1 LRNITFALLVFA
13 AARTGSAQDISAR
26 LDQYMS
32 ARAALGQF
40 NGVALV
46 AREGKILLHKGYGY
60 SSLEQE
66 VPNGPQTK
74 FEAASITKQFVAFA
88 IQQLRDGGKL
98 SLNDSICR
106 FVDSCPPAWTAVTID
121 HLIHHSSGIPDYE
134 AALELGSVKYNQY
147 MAAPNTA
154 DSIVAQAKPKPLDFA
169 PGTKFS
175 YSNTGY
181 ILLAKVIERVSGK
194 TFADYM
200 RVYVFAPLG
209 MSATGIIL
217 ADRYVL
223 GLARGYAVSEEL
235 SLTDI
240 VAGLPPLNGPYTPA
254 AIADMAGAHGD
265 GGMYTT
271 AEDLFKWDQALYSPA
286 LSGRVAELFTPKLG
300 YGFGWVIESRLGL
313 VMQSH
318 TGAVPGYL
326 SRIERFPEVKLTEIF
341 MTNFNNARL
350 SRIAR
355 DLQAIVLGKPYD
367 VPRSHR
373 LVARDS
379 ARESSLAGS
388 YALPDGR
395 IVVATGGERF
405 LEISIKDRFTA
416 GLLPEGGDVFYA
428 PFFEGTVKFERS
440 SDGRGRTL
448 TMHYDGEDRVATL
461 VRSGSP

>member
-1 LRNITFALLVFA
+1 MVFA
-13 AARTGSAQDISAR
+13 VARAGSAQDISAR
-26 LDQYMS
+26 LDQYMA

-46 AREGKILLHKGYGY
+46 AREGKILLDKGYGY
-60 SSLEQE
+60 ASLEQA
-66 VPNGPQTK
+66 VPNGLQTK

-98 SLNDSICR
+98 SLGDSICR
-106 FVDSCPPAWTAVTID
+106 FVDSCPPAWRAVTID

-134 AALELGSVKYNQY
+134 AALELGSVKYSQY

-154 DSIVAQAKPKPLDFA
+154 DLIVAEARTKPLDFA

-181 ILLAKVIERVSGK
+181 ILLAKVIEGISGK

-200 RVYVFAPLG
+200 RVSVFGPLG
-209 MSATGIIL
+209 MSASGIIT
-217 ADRYVL
+217 ADRYVP
-223 GLARGYAVSEEL
+223 GLARGYAVSEDLPL
-235 SLTDI
+235 SDI
-240 VAGLPPLNGPYTPA
+240 VAGLPPLNGPYSPA
-254 AIADMAGAHGD
+254 AVADMAGAHGD

-271 AEDLFKWDQALYSPA
+271 VEDLFKWDQALYSPG
-286 LSGRVAELFTPKLG
+286 LSGRIAELFAPRLG
-300 YGFGWVIESRLGL
+300 YGFGWFIDSRLGL
-313 VMQSH
+313 AVQSH
-318 TGAVPGYL
+318 TGALPGYL
-326 SRIERFPEVKLTEIF
+326 SRIERIPEVKLTEIL

-373 LVARDS
+373 IVARDT
-379 ARESSLAGS
+379 AQESLLAGR
-388 YALPDGR
+388 YALPDGT
-395 IVVATGGERF
+395 IVVATAGAQF

-428 PFFEGTVKFERS
+428 PFFEGTVKFERLA
-440 SDGRGRTL
+440 DGRGRTL
-448 TMHYDGEDRVATL
+448 TMHYEGEDRIATP
-461 VRSGSP
+461 VR

>member
-1 LRNITFALLVFA
+1 MLLT
-13 AARTGSAQDISAR
+13 AARAGSAQDISAR
-26 LDQYMS
+26 LDHYMA

-46 AREGKILLHKGYGY
+46 ARDGKILLDKGYGY
-60 SSLEQE
+60 ASLEQA

-74 FEAASITKQFVAFA
+74 FVAASITKQFVAFA

-98 SLNDSICR
+98 SLTDSICR
-106 FVDSCPPAWTAVTID
+106 FVDSCPPAWNAVTID
-121 HLIHHSSGIPDYE
+121 NLIHHSSGIPDYE
-134 AALELGSVKYNQY
+134 AALDLGSVKYNQY

-154 DSIVAQAKPKPLDFA
+154 DLIVAEAKPKPLDFP

-194 TFADYM
+194 SFADYM
-200 RVYVFAPLG
+200 RTSVFGPLG
-209 MSATGIIL
+209 MSASGIVP
-217 ADRYVL
+217 ADRYVP
-223 GLARGYAVSEEL
+223 GLARGYAVSEDL

-240 VAGLPPLNGPYTPA
+240 VAGLPPLNGPYAPA
-254 AIADMAGAHGD
+254 AVADMAGAHGD
-265 GGMYTT
+265 GGMSTT
-271 AEDLFKWDQALYSPA
+271 VGDLFKWDQALYSPA
-286 LSGRVAELFTPKLG
+286 LSGRIAELFAPKLG
-300 YGFGWVIESRLGL
+300 YGFGWVIDSRYGL
-313 VMQSH
+313 AMQSH

-373 LVARDS
+373 MGARDS
-379 ARESSLAGS
+379 VRESTLAGR
-388 YALPDGR
+388 YALSDGT
-395 IVVATGGERF
+395 IVVATGGEHF
-405 LEISIKDRFTA
+405 LEIAIKDRFTA

-440 SDGRGRTL
+440 ADGHGKTL
-448 TMHYDGEDRVATL
+448 TMHYEGEDRIATV
-461 VRSGSP
+461 VR